1 MALGGQTCIR
11 GQVMDCSQTRSP
23 FLYFNVSCRGET
35 SDRAGKIDHIDGD
48 GARVTGTGFFVPHT
62 FVTRDL
68 ARPAVRATEK
78 VEARDMADIVRR
90 RVSGGVACRR
100 GRKWGRLS
108 ETCKY
113 GDENF
118 AVPAPSAV
126 DPDAIHP
133 RAP

>member
-1 MALGGQTCIR
+1 MLWVLESFR
-11 GQVMDCSQTRSP
+11 R
-23 FLYFNVSCRGET
+23 
-35 SDRAGKIDHIDGD
+35 
-48 GARVTGTGFFVPHT
+48 T
-62 FVTRDL
+62 FATRDL